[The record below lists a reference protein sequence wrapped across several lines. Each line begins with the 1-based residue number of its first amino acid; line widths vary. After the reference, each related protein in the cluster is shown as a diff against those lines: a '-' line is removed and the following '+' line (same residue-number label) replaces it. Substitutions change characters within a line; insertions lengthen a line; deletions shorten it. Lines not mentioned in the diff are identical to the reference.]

1 MLATVVVVVGVVEA
15 SGGLAVAEYR
25 IDDLARA
32 AGTTVRNV
40 RVYQDRGLLPPP
52 RKEGR
57 AGIYGEPHLGRL
69 RLIGQLLE
77 RGYTFAHI
85 GEFLEAWQRGRN
97 LTDLLGLEEVL
108 TTPWSDELADYVS
121 AEALAELFG
130 ADQLTPENLAVAVAQ
145 ELVLPDGDRFRVPS
159 PRLLHAGS
167 ELVRAGIPLAV
178 VLGLSAS
185 LATDMQASARRL
197 VGAVA
202 DHVVLPATA
211 SVDAS
216 LAEIGALIYR
226 LKPLAQLAV
235 DAHLAKAMEEQVRA
249 TVQDHMRIAAD
260 DPAAAS

>member
-1 MLATVVVVVGVVEA
+1 MSEQFLGRKRVGV
-15 SGGLAVAEYR
+15 SEYR

-52 RKEGR
+52 RREGR
-57 AGIYGEPHLGRL
+57 TGLYGEPHLARL

-97 LTDLLGLEEVL
+97 LTDLLGLEQVL
-108 TTPWSDELADYVS
+108 TTPWSDEVDDYVTWDQ
-121 AEALAELFG
+121 LVELYG
-130 ADQLTPENLAVAVAQ
+130 EQLTPENMAESLLQ
-145 ELVLPDGDRFRVPS
+145 ELVVVDGDRFRVPS

-167 ELVRAGIPLAV
+167 EMVKAGIPLAV
-178 VLGLSAS
+178 VLGLSAM
-185 LATDMQASARRL
+185 LARDMEASARRL

-202 DHVVLPATA
+202 DHVVVPATQ
-211 SVDAS
+211 SYDAS
-216 LAEIGALIYR
+216 LAEIGALINH

-235 DAHLAKAMEEQVRA
+235 DAHLAKAMERQVRL
-249 TVQDHMRIAAD
+249 TVQEHMQAGAD
-260 DPAAAS
+260 GPAAAS

>member
-1 MLATVVVVVGVVEA
+1 V
-15 SGGLAVAEYR
+15 EYR

-52 RKEGR
+52 RREGR
-57 AGIYGEPHLGRL
+57 TGVYGEPHLARL

-97 LTDLLGLEEVL
+97 LTDLLGLEQVL
-108 TTPWSDELADYVS
+108 TTPWSDEVDDYVT
-121 AEALAELFG
+121 AEQLLEMFG
-130 ADQLTPENLAVAVAQ
+130 EIGEADLQTSLEQ
-145 ELVLPDGDRFRVPS
+145 ELIVADGDRFRVPS

-167 ELVRAGIPLAV
+167 ELVKAGIPLSV

-185 LATDMQASARRL
+185 LRADMEASARRL

-202 DHVVLPATA
+202 EHAVLPLT
-211 SVDAS
+211 SSFDAS
-216 LAEIGALIYR
+216 LEEVGALINR

-235 DAHLAKAMEEQVRA
+235 DAHLAMAMERQVRE
-249 TVQDHMRIAAD
+249 TVEAHMQAQSAAEGS
-260 DPAAAS
+260 AAS

>member
-1 MLATVVVVVGVVEA
+1 M
-15 SGGLAVAEYR
+15 AEYR

-52 RKEGR
+52 RREGR
-57 AGIYGEPHLGRL
+57 TGVYGEPHLARL

-77 RGYTFAHI
+77 KGYTFAHI

-108 TTPWSDELADYVS
+108 TTPWSDEVDDYIT
-121 AEALAELFG
+121 AEDLVALFG
-130 ADQLTPENLAVAVAQ
+130 EVSPEDLEVALAQ
-145 ELVLPDGDRFRVPS
+145 ELVVLEGDRFRVPS

-167 ELVRAGIPLAV
+167 ELVKAGIPLSV
-178 VLGLSAS
+178 VLGLSAQ
-185 LATDMQASARRL
+185 LERDMAASAARL

-202 DHVVLPATA
+202 DHVVLPLTTGY
-211 SVDAS
+211 DAS
-216 LAEIGALIYR
+216 LAEVGALINR

-235 DAHLAKAMEEQVRA
+235 DAHLARAMEKQVRE
-249 TVQDHMRIAAD
+249 TVRQHMETTAEG
-260 DPAAAS
+260 PAAAS

>member
-1 MLATVVVVVGVVEA
+1 M
-15 SGGLAVAEYR
+15 AEYR

-52 RKEGR
+52 RREGR
-57 AGIYGEPHLGRL
+57 TGFYGEPHLARL
-69 RLIGQLLE
+69 RLIAQLLE

-85 GEFLEAWQRGRN
+85 AEFLEAWQRGRN

-108 TTPWSDELADYVS
+108 TSPWSDELADYVT
-121 AEALAELFG
+121 AEQLVEMFG
-130 ADQLTPENLAVAVAQ
+130 ADQFSDDNLATALEQ
-145 ELVLPDGDRFRVPS
+145 ELVVAEGDRFRVPS

-167 ELVRAGIPLAV
+167 ELVQAGIPLSV
-178 VLGLSAS
+178 VLGLSAQ
-185 LATDMQASARRL
+185 LARDMQASAERL

-211 SVDAS
+211 SYDAS
-216 LAEIGALIYR
+216 LAEIGALINR

-235 DAHLAKAMEEQVRA
+235 DAHLARAMERQVRE
-249 TVQDHMRIAAD
+249 TVRAHMESAAEG
-260 DPAAAS
+260 PAAAS

>member
-1 MLATVVVVVGVVEA
+1 V
-15 SGGLAVAEYR
+15 VAEYR

-52 RKEGR
+52 RREGR
-57 AGIYGEPHLGRL
+57 TGVYGEPHLGRL

-85 GEFLEAWQRGRN
+85 AEFLEAWQRGRN

-108 TTPWSDELADYVS
+108 TTPWSDELADYIS
-121 AEALAELFG
+121 ADRLNELFG
-130 ADQLTPENLAVAVAQ
+130 EDELTEANLAVAFEQ
-145 ELVLPDGDRFRVPS
+145 ELVVPEGDHYRVPS

-167 ELVRAGIPLAV
+167 ELVKAGIPLSV

-185 LATDMQASARRL
+185 LARDMEASAARL
-197 VGAVA
+197 VGVVA
-202 DHVVLPATA
+202 DHVVLPAAQSHDT
-211 SVDAS
+211 S
-216 LAEIGALIYR
+216 LAEIGALINR

-235 DAHLAKAMEEQVRA
+235 DAHLARAMERQVREA
-249 TVQDHMRIAAD
+249 VGSHVESAAD
-260 DPAAAS
+260 GPAAAS

>member
-1 MLATVVVVVGVVEA
+1 M
-15 SGGLAVAEYR
+15 AEYR

-52 RKEGR
+52 RREGR
-57 AGIYGEPHLGRL
+57 TGLYGEPHLARL

-85 GEFLEAWQRGRN
+85 GEFLQAWQRGRN
-97 LTDLLGLEEVL
+97 LSDLLGLEEVL
-108 TTPWSDELADYVS
+108 TTPWSDEVDDYVTWDQLV
-121 AEALAELFG
+121 ALYGE
-130 ADQLTPENLAVAVAQ
+130 QLTPENMAESLSQ
-145 ELVLPDGDRFRVPS
+145 ELVVVDGDRFRVPS

-167 ELVRAGIPLAV
+167 EMVKAGIPLAV
-178 VLGLSAS
+178 VLGLSAM
-185 LATDMQASARRL
+185 LARDMEASAKRL

-211 SVDAS
+211 SEDAS
-216 LAEIGALIYR
+216 LAEIGALINH

-235 DAHLAKAMEEQVRA
+235 DAHLARAMERQVKI
-249 TVQDHMRIAAD
+249 TVQEHMQAAAD
-260 DPAAAS
+260 GPAAAS

>member
-1 MLATVVVVVGVVEA
+1 M
-15 SGGLAVAEYR
+15 EYR

-52 RKEGR
+52 RREGR
-57 AGIYGEPHLGRL
+57 TGIYGEPHLARL

-97 LTDLLGLEEVL
+97 LTDLLGLEQVL
-108 TTPWSDELADYVS
+108 TTPWSDEVDDYVT
-121 AEALAELFG
+121 ADQLVELFG
-130 ADQLTPENLAVAVAQ
+130 EVSEENLAVVLEQ
-145 ELVLPDGDRFRVPS
+145 ELLVPDGDRFRVPS
-159 PRLLHAGS
+159 PRLLYAGS
-167 ELVRAGIPLAV
+167 ELVKAGIPLAV

-185 LATDMQASARRL
+185 LRTDMEASAKRL

-202 DHVVLPATA
+202 DHAVIPRAA
-211 SVDAS
+211 SFDAS
-216 LAEIGALIYR
+216 LEEIGALINR

-235 DAHLAKAMEEQVRA
+235 DAHLAMAMERQVRE
-249 TVQDHMRIAAD
+249 TVEAHMQSQTGVD
-260 DPAAAS
+260 AAS

>member
-1 MLATVVVVVGVVEA
+1 M
-15 SGGLAVAEYR
+15 AEYR

-52 RKEGR
+52 RKQGR
-57 AGIYGEPHLGRL
+57 TGIYGEPHLARL
-69 RLIGQLLE
+69 RLIAQLLE

-85 GEFLEAWQRGRN
+85 SEFLSAWQRGRN

-108 TTPWSDELADYVS
+108 TTPWSDEVDDYLTWDQLS
-121 AEALAELFG
+121 EMFGAEALTDENVAEALR
-130 ADQLTPENLAVAVAQ
+130 Q
-145 ELVLPDGDRFRVPS
+145 ELVVRDGDRLRVPS
-159 PRLLHAGS
+159 PRLLHAGA

-185 LATDMQASARRL
+185 LAQDMQKSAARL

-211 SVDAS
+211 SYDAS
-216 LAEIGALIYR
+216 LAEIGEIITR

-235 DAHLAKAMEEQVRA
+235 DAHLAIAMEKQVRA
-249 TVQDHMRIAAD
+249 TVEAHMESSTGGTGG
-260 DPAAAS
+260 AAAS